1 MNNQESDIH
10 NKIFAERLAGLMQ
23 SRGITQI
30 MLAAGI
36 GAGQPTVS
44 RYLAGQLPKANE
56 LLQLARFFNVP
67 MEVLV
72 GADAVREKSDKA
84 ERQAEKEAARLQAN
98 LPKFIS
104 PDLATMRETAAKL
117 HKLAATL
124 ESMAKGLDAHVDRL
138 IGPAKRKPVPRRKRG
153 S

>member
-1 MNNQESDIH
+1 MKNQEKDIF
-10 NKIFAERLAGLMQ
+10 NKIFSERLAGLMQ

-30 MLAAGI
+30 ALAAGI

-56 LLQLARFFNVP
+56 LLQLARFFDVP

-72 GADAVREKSDKA
+72 GADAVRENSNKA
-84 ERQAEKEAARLQAN
+84 ERQAERESARLQAS

-104 PDLATMRETAAKL
+104 PDLGTMRETAAKL

-124 ESMAKGLDAHVDRL
+124 ESMAKGLDAHVNRL
-138 IGPAKRKPVPRRKRG
+138 VGPAKRKPVPRRKRG